1 MTNNSWDSKRERQ
14 HTESFSAALYEEPKE
29 IRRDSINNRDCRARF
44 SVEISYIKAGDH
56 APNDFY
62 FTYVF
67 FPRKHPMHL
76 YFNRQVLTTV
86 RGVTFGCYNYW

>member
-1 MTNNSWDSKRERQ
+1 MTDNSWDSKRERQ

-56 APNDFY
+56 RTIFISRMYSFRENTLRIYTLIVKF
-62 FTYVF
+62 
-67 FPRKHPMHL
+67 
-76 YFNRQVLTTV
+76 
-86 RGVTFGCYNYW
+86 